1 MQILDARSDSP
12 GRLAFAGS
20 PRGDGNLLPFGA
32 ASHSLQ
38 DVARSKI
45 SLDWRFFLLAPV
57 PLLWCIADYAGGL
70 QKLENAL
77 MEVRYRVRGEI
88 EAPVKIA
95 YVNVDTRALQALGE
109 RPWNR
114 EKFGIAAQALIEHG
128 HARAV
133 GFDFVFSALARS
145 ELVDPKREMQ
155 GNLSFGRVIK
165 NGPNIVLGVQY
176 TTGEAVTQ
184 QDAMRSFPLLRR
196 GFTDRTKNDIP
207 EMPQYPLVGPTWGR
221 VGLIDVDYDYG
232 GDEVPRWVP
241 LFAHTVNPTLLH
253 LSLALVL
260 VDLGLD
266 EQAVRISDDH
276 IDIVRQDGAPVAHIP
291 LTERQL
297 LEANWF
303 TRWGSFNDL
312 HTSLA
317 DVLIAREMLDSPDER
332 ARAQALRYFAGFRET
347 IVLIGPTDSLL
358 QDLASTPMD
367 RSPVPKVGVHG
378 NLVKTIRSGFYLQHT
393 PPAVDVFLTVALTLL
408 VSFLWVAGGVKGL
421 RSKLTA
427 VLLLVAFVYF
437 ALTLFRDYH
446 LVVPLAAPLGGAF
459 STSFIALIWQ
469 VIKEEKQK
477 GRIKG
482 MFSAYLA
489 PTVVNSLIESGRE
502 PELGGHE
509 EIITAY
515 FSDIQ
520 SFSKFS
526 ELVPPSQLVELMNEY
541 LTACTD
547 IIQEENG
554 TLDKYIG
561 DAVVAMFGAP
571 IGLKDH
577 AYRACLTT
585 LRVQGRINE
594 LRDKW
599 KSETGKWPEVVHNL
613 RARLGLNT
621 GPAIIGNMGSR
632 SRFSYTMMGDNV
644 NLAARMESGAKSLG
658 VYIMCT
664 EPTKADCE
672 KHGGDRIVF
681 RYLDRI
687 VVKGRSQPVA
697 VYEVVGFKDDIGQS
711 TRECLDVYAQGIE
724 RYLAQDW
731 DRAVELFEKS
741 GQLEP
746 MQPGVRGVEGNP
758 SRILVKRCAYM
769 KQHPPAPDWDGVY
782 VMTEK

>member
-1 MQILDARSDSP
+1 MP
-12 GRLAFAGS
+12 
-20 PRGDGNLLPFGA
+20 
-32 ASHSLQ
+32 

-45 SLDWRFFLLAPV
+45 SLDWKFLLLAPV
-57 PLLWCIADYAGGL
+57 PLLWCLANYSGGL

-88 EAPVKIA
+88 DAPVKIA

-114 EKFGIAAQALIEHG
+114 EKFGFAAQALIEHG

-165 NGPNIVLGVQY
+165 NCPNIVLGVQY
-176 TTGEAVTQ
+176 TTGQAVTQ
-184 QDAMRSFPLLRR
+184 QDAIRSFPLLRR
-196 GFTDRTKNDIP
+196 GFSDRTKNDIP

-232 GDEVPRWVP
+232 GDEVQRWVP

-266 EQAVRISDDH
+266 EQSVRISDDH
-276 IDIVRQDGAPVAHIP
+276 IDLVRPDGRAVVHIP

-303 TRWGSFNDL
+303 APWGSFNDL

-317 DVLIAREMLDSPDER
+317 DVLIANEQLESPDER
-332 ARAQALRYFAGFRET
+332 ARAQAQRYFAGFQDA
-347 IVLIGPTDSLL
+347 IVLVGPTDSLL
-358 QDLASTPMD
+358 QDLAPTPFD
-367 RSPVPKVGVHG
+367 RRPVPKVGVHG
-378 NLVKTIRSGFYLQHT
+378 NLVKTIRSGLFLHHT
-393 PPAVDVFLTVALTLL
+393 PPSVDLLLTVGLTLV
-408 VSFLWVAGGVKGL
+408 VSFLWIIGGAKGL

-437 ALTLFRDYH
+437 ALTFFRDYH

-482 MFSAYLA
+482 MFGTYLS
-489 PTVVNSLIESGRE
+489 PELVNRMVESNQD
-502 PELGGHE
+502 PQLGGHE

-520 SFSKFS
+520 SFSTFS
-526 ELVPPSQLVELMNEY
+526 EKMTAARLVELMNEY

-547 IIQEENG
+547 IIQEEGG

-571 IGLKDH
+571 ITLPDH
-577 AYRACLTT
+577 AYRACVST
-585 LRVQGRINE
+585 LRVQQQIGE
-594 LRDKW
+594 LREKW
-599 KSETGKWPEVVHNL
+599 KGETDRWPDIVFKL

-644 NLAARMESGAKSLG
+644 NLAARMESGAKSWG

-664 EPTKADCE
+664 EATKQHCE
-672 KHGGDRIVF
+672 HHGGDRIVF
-681 RYLDRI
+681 RPLGRI
-687 VVKGRSQPVA
+687 VVMGRSQPVP
-697 VYEVVGFKDDIGQS
+697 VYEVTGLKENVTAQ
-711 TRECLDVYAQGIE
+711 TRECLG
-724 RYLAQDW
+724 
-731 DRAVELFEKS
+731 LFEQGLTKYY
-741 GQLEP
+741 G
-746 MQPGVRGVEGNP
+746 R
-758 SRILVKRCAYM
+758 
-769 KQHPPAPDWDGVY
+769 DWDGARQLFRQSAELEPLIPGKAPGVKTSPSLVYVAICEQYEHKPPPENWDGAY